1 MEMKES
7 RNTEKGYEREKRE
20 TRKKKYSW
28 LLAVPILVIAIF
40 AVWKIDL
47 GGEEQPITIPVGRTP
62 LDNLPTTLDPR
73 LFSGNA
79 SRAYALAAQIPQTV
93 AQIHCYCNC
102 DMESLLICYT
112 NDHAANCDECQEEV
126 FMASDLLKKGYT
138 VDQIR
143 QKIHER
149 FG

>member
-7 RNTEKGYEREKRE
+7 RYTEEGYEREKKE
-20 TRKKKYSW
+20 TQKKYSW
-28 LLAVPILVIAIF
+28 LLAVLILVIAVF

-47 GGEEQPITIPVGRTP
+47 GGEEQSMTIPVGRTP
-62 LDNLPTTLDPR
+62 LDNLPITLDPK

-79 SRAYALAAQIPQTV
+79 SRAYVLAAQIPQTV

-102 DMESLLICYT
+102 NMESLLICYT
-112 NDHAANCDECQEEV
+112 NDHAASCDECQEEV

-138 VDQIR
+138 LDQIR
-143 QKIHER
+143 QKIHEK